1 MMRSS
6 ISLGRVAGV
15 PVGLNISVVVIVVI
29 LVIGLAFGRFPI
41 AFPGLSTAAYVLAAV
56 VSALLF
62 LASLLAHE
70 LAHAIVAKRHG
81 LEVNGITLWLL
92 GGVAELRGEPR
103 SPGADLKIAGVGPLT
118 SVVLG
123 GVFALVSW
131 GVSAAGTPPL
141 ISGMFG
147 YLAAVNVLLAVFN
160 LVPAAP
166 LDGGRVLRAF
176 LWARWHDRLRA
187 AVAAAR
193 AGRVFGYLLIA
204 IGFLNLVS
212 GLSLQGFWLAL
223 IGLFLVN
230 AATAEEQ
237 QTQIDAALHGITV
250 GEVMSRDPVVAHP
263 DETVAGL
270 VDRLVLRHHLST
282 YPLRDDDGRFS
293 GLVTLGRVR
302 RVPPDDRAVTRL
314 RKIACPPSDVPTARP
329 GDQLTE
335 LLQRMS
341 GCTDGRAVVLDDD
354 GHLVGLVTPTDISR
368 TIQTVDLR
376 AREPYRTPRGA
387 DLAPPPPG
395 DRTPGGPSSG
405 GPSPSGPAPGGPA
418 PGGPAPGGTVPPA
431 GRRDAA

>member
-1 MMRSS
+1 
-6 ISLGRVAGV
+6 V
-15 PVGLNISVVVIVVI
+15 PVGLNISVLVIIAI

-41 AFPGLSTAAYVLAAV
+41 AFPGLPTAVYVLAAV

-62 LASLLAHE
+62 LGSLLAHE

-123 GVFALVSW
+123 GVFALVAW
-131 GVSAAGTPPL
+131 GLSVVGAPPL
-141 ISGMFG
+141 ASGMFG

-193 AGRVFGYLLIA
+193 AGRVFGYVLIA
-204 IGFLNLVS
+204 FGFLNLVS
-212 GLSLQGFWLAL
+212 GLGLQGFWLAL

-263 DETVAGL
+263 FETVAAL
-270 VDRLVLRHHLST
+270 IDRLVLRHHLST
-282 YPLRDDDGRFS
+282 YPLLDDDHRFA
-293 GLVTLGRVR
+293 GLVTLGRIR
-302 RVPPDDRAVTRL
+302 RVPPDDRATTRL
-314 RKIACPPSDVPTARP
+314 QDIACPPSEVPTAHP
-329 GDQLTE
+329 TDQLTE

-341 GCTDGRAVVLDDD
+341 GCTDGRAVVLD
-354 GHLVGLVTPTDISR
+354 GGGRLIGLVTPTDISR
-368 TIQTVDLR
+368 IIQTVDLR
-376 AREPYRTPRGA
+376 AHEPYRTPRGA

-395 DRTPGGPSSG
+395 NRIPGDRTPGGTTPRGSS
-405 GPSPSGPAPGGPA
+405 P
-418 PGGPAPGGTVPPA
+418 GPAPGGTAPPT
-431 GRRDAA
+431 GHRDAA

>member
-1 MMRSS
+1 MRSS
-6 ISLGRVAGV
+6 ISLGRVGGV
-15 PVGLNISVVVIVVI
+15 PVGLNISVLVIVVI
-29 LVIGLAFGRFPI
+29 LVVGLAFGRFPI
-41 AFPGLSTAAYVLAAV
+41 AFPGLPAAAYVLAAL

-70 LAHAIVAKRHG
+70 LAHAFVARRHG
-81 LEVNGITLWLL
+81 VEVSGITLWLL

-118 SVVLG
+118 SVVLA
-123 GVFALVSW
+123 GVFALLSW
-131 GVSAAGTPPL
+131 AVSAVGAPPL
-141 ISGMFG
+141 VSGMFG

-176 LWARWHDRLRA
+176 LWARWGDRMRA

-193 AGRVFGYLLIA
+193 AGRVFGYALIA
-204 IGFLNLVS
+204 LGFLNLVS
-212 GLSLQGFWLAL
+212 GLGLQGFWLAL

-250 GEVMSRDPVVAHP
+250 GEVMSHDPVVAHP

-282 YPLRDDDGRFS
+282 YPLVDDEGRFT

-314 RKIACPPSDVPTARP
+314 RDIACRPADVPAAHP

-341 GCTDGRAVVLDDD
+341 GSTDGRAVVLGDD
-354 GHLVGLVTPTDISR
+354 GRLVGLVTPTDISR

-376 AREPYRTPRGA
+376 SREPYRTPRGA
-387 DLAPPPPG
+387 DLAPPSPESPAP
-395 DRTPGGPSSG
+395 RGPAPR
-405 GPSPSGPAPGGPA
+405 GPAPRGPAPGSPA
-418 PGGPAPGGTVPPA
+418 PGGAAPPA

>member
-1 MMRSS
+1 MRSS
-6 ISLGRVAGV
+6 ISLGRVGGV
-15 PVGLNISVVVIVVI
+15 PVGLNISVLVIVVI
-29 LVIGLAFGRFPI
+29 LVVGLAFGRFPI
-41 AFPGLSTAAYVLAAV
+41 AFPGLPVAAYVLAAL

-70 LAHAIVAKRHG
+70 LAHAFVARRHG
-81 LEVNGITLWLL
+81 VEVSGITLWLL

-118 SVVLG
+118 SVVLA
-123 GVFALVSW
+123 GVFALLSW
-131 GVSAAGTPPL
+131 AVSAVGAPPL
-141 ISGMFG
+141 VSGMFG

-176 LWARWHDRLRA
+176 LWARWGDRMRA

-193 AGRVFGYLLIA
+193 AGRVFGYALIA
-204 IGFLNLVS
+204 LGFLNLVS
-212 GLSLQGFWLAL
+212 GLGLQGFWLAL

-270 VDRLVLRHHLST
+270 IDRLVLRHHLST
-282 YPLRDDDGRFS
+282 YPLVDDEGRFT

-302 RVPPDDRAVTRL
+302 RVPPDDRATTRL
-314 RKIACPPSDVPTARP
+314 RDIACPPADVPAAHP

-341 GCTDGRAVVLDDD
+341 GSTDGRAVVLGDD
-354 GHLVGLVTPTDISR
+354 GRLVGLVTPTDISR

-387 DLAPPPPG
+387 DLAPP
-395 DRTPGGPSSG
+395 S
-405 GPSPSGPAPGGPA
+405 PGGPA
-418 PGGPAPGGTVPPA
+418 PRGPAPGSPAPGSPAPGGAPPPA

>member
-1 MMRSS
+1 MRSS
-6 ISLGRVAGV
+6 ISLGRVGGV
-15 PVGLNISVVVIVVI
+15 PVGLNISVLVIVVI
-29 LVIGLAFGRFPI
+29 LVVGLAFGRFPI
-41 AFPGLSTAAYVLAAV
+41 AFPGLPVAAYVLAAL

-62 LASLLAHE
+62 MASLLAHE
-70 LAHAIVAKRHG
+70 LAHAFVARRHG
-81 LEVNGITLWLL
+81 VEVSGITLWLL

-118 SVVLG
+118 SVVLA
-123 GVFALVSW
+123 GVFALLSW
-131 GVSAAGTPPL
+131 ALSVVGAPPL
-141 ISGMFG
+141 VSGMFG

-176 LWARWHDRLRA
+176 LWARWGDRMRA

-193 AGRVFGYLLIA
+193 AGRVFGYALIA
-204 IGFLNLVS
+204 LGFLNLVS
-212 GLSLQGFWLAL
+212 GLGLQGFWLAL

-282 YPLRDDDGRFS
+282 YPLVDDEGRFT

-302 RVPPDDRAVTRL
+302 RVPPDDRATTRL
-314 RKIACPPSDVPTARP
+314 RDIACPPADVPSARP

-341 GCTDGRAVVLDDD
+341 GSTDGRAVVLGDD
-354 GHLVGLVTPTDISR
+354 GRLVGLVTPTDISR

-387 DLAPPPPG
+387 DLAPPS
-395 DRTPGGPSSG
+395 PGGPT
-405 GPSPSGPAPGGPA
+405 PRGPAPGGA
-418 PGGPAPGGTVPPA
+418 APPA

>member
-1 MMRSS
+1 MRSS
-6 ISLGRVAGV
+6 ISLGRVGGV
-15 PVGLNISVVVIVVI
+15 PVGLNISVLVIVVI
-29 LVIGLAFGRFPI
+29 LVVGLAFGRFPI
-41 AFPGLSTAAYVLAAV
+41 AFPGLPVAAYVLAAL

-62 LASLLAHE
+62 MASLLAHE
-70 LAHAIVAKRHG
+70 LAHAFVARRHG
-81 LEVNGITLWLL
+81 VEVSGITLWLL

-118 SVVLG
+118 SVVLA
-123 GVFALVSW
+123 GVFALLSW
-131 GVSAAGTPPL
+131 ALSVVGAPPL
-141 ISGMFG
+141 VSGMFG

-176 LWARWHDRLRA
+176 LWARWGDRMRA

-193 AGRVFGYLLIA
+193 AGRVFGYALIA
-204 IGFLNLVS
+204 LGFLNLVS
-212 GLSLQGFWLAL
+212 GLGLQGFWLAL

-282 YPLRDDDGRFS
+282 YPLVDDEGRFT

-302 RVPPDDRAVTRL
+302 RVPPDDRATTRL
-314 RKIACPPSDVPTARP
+314 RDIACPPADVPSARP

-341 GCTDGRAVVLDDD
+341 GSTDGRAVVLGDD
-354 GHLVGLVTPTDISR
+354 GRLVGLVTPTDISR

-387 DLAPPPPG
+387 DLAPPS
-395 DRTPGGPSSG
+395 PGGPTPR
-405 GPSPSGPAPGGPA
+405 GPAPRGPAPGGA
-418 PGGPAPGGTVPPA
+418 APPA